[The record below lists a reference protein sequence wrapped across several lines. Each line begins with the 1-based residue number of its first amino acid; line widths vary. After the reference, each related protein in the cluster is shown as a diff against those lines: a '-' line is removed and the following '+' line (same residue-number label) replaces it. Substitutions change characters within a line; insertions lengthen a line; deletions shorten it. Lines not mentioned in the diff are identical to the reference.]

1 MMIARIVLYLL
12 VGFGTFSSGR
22 LAWREWSTG
31 EACPAVG
38 SVPACYVAFGGYLLM
53 TLALFGVGGGMKLP
67 WLGKAFYTG
76 LGIAGGL
83 ALVGSVLELVKGNI
97 CPRVGSI
104 PMCYISLAMSLLIGF
119 LFYQSTKVAA

>member
-53 TLALFGVGGGMKLP
+53 TVALIGVAKLP

-76 LGIAGGL
+76 LATAGGL